1 MTGVLVA
8 DPDKISRTRLAGLL
22 REQTDAVVY
31 EAEDGP
37 GALGIGL
44 QLRPAVALLDL
55 DLPRLGGPDVA
66 RTLLNLDPWMRIAL
80 HGSEPRARHD
90 RASGLGLPMLE
101 KVDTDALVEWAVAQI
116 RWWTAHRDGGRR
128 LSLRT

>member
-1 MTGVLVA
+1 MTRVLVA
-8 DPDKISRTRLAGLL
+8 DADRVSRTRLAALL
-22 REQTDAVVY
+22 REQTDALVY

-37 GALGIGL
+37 EALRIGL

-66 RTLLNLDPWMRIAL
+66 RTLRNLEPWMRIAL
-80 HGSEPRARHD
+80 HGSDPRALHD
-90 RASGLGLPMLE
+90 RASGLGLPLLE
-101 KVDTDALVEWAVAQI
+101 KVDTDALVEWAVAEI
-116 RWWTAHRDGGRR
+116 RRWTAHRDGGR